1 MYLSVWCTNSTLLRS
16 PNPRSFPDFNMKF
29 LGVLCVICMMK
40 TLHFKGNQKEHDQ
53 DNTGGDGKGTH
64 IFAHCPTFLT
74 TKKKKTASSTT
85 WDYFR
90 QRKIKFQNQRVL
102 KKKKK
107 KSHWGLLFFFLAL
120 ASMLW

>member
-1 MYLSVWCTNSTLLRS
+1 MYLSVWGTNSTLLRS
-16 PNPRSFPDFNMKF
+16 PNLRSFPDFNMKF

-64 IFAHCPTFLT
+64 IFPRCPTFLT
-74 TKKKKTASSTT
+74 
-85 WDYFR
+85 
-90 QRKIKFQNQRVL
+90 

-107 KSHWGLLFFFLAL
+107 KDC
-120 ASMLW
+120 